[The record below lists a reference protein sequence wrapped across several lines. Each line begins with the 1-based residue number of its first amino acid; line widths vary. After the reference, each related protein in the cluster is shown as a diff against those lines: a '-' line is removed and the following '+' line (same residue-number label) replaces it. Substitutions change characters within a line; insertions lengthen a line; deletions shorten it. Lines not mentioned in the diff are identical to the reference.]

1 MYDPSLWEGE
11 AGRSRVQDQ
20 PGLSQN
26 PVSKQNKT
34 KQNKTKQNNSQVW
47 WLKPVIPATW
57 QVESQRITVQG

>member
-1 MYDPSLWEGE
+1 MVYMYDPSLWEGE

-34 KQNKTKQNNSQVW
+34 KQNKT
-47 WLKPVIPATW
+47 IA
-57 QVESQRITVQG
+57 RCGG